1 MALLD
6 LIKASESLRLTAYLD
21 VDGVLT
27 IGWGHTGA
35 DVYAGQVI
43 TEAQAEV
50 WLDSDIASHREQVLE
65 LCPGLEGNRLDAI
78 TDFSFNE
85 GYSRLSGSTLRKCI
99 LADDYD
105 DVPSELRKW
114 IYGNGKILP
123 GLVKRREAEIVLWNT
138 P

>member
-1 MALLD
+1 MALVD
-6 LIKASESLRLTAYLD
+6 LIKTSESLRLVAYID
-21 VDGVLT
+21 SDGVLT
-27 IGWGHTGA
+27 NGWGHTGA

-43 TEAQAEV
+43 TEAQADA
-50 WLDSDIASHREQVLE
+50 WLDSDIASHRAQVLE
-65 LCPGLEGNRLDAI
+65 LCPALTGNHLDAI
-78 TDFSFNE
+78 TDFCFNE
-85 GYSRLSGSTLRKCI
+85 GYSHLAGSTLRKDI
-99 LADDYD
+99 LADDYE